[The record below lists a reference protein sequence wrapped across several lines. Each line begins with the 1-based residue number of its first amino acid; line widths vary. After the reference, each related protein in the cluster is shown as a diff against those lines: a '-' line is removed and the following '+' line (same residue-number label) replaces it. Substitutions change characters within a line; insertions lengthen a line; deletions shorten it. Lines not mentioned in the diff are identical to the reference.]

1 MIVLD
6 ASVAIDTL
14 LQVEPVA
21 SFVRQRWLGSDPASA
36 GGLPQTLAAPHL
48 LDAEVGHVLRRHA
61 RRGDLGAVVARLLL
75 DDLVDLP
82 LVRFDHGPLLD
93 RAWDLRGDVT
103 FYDALYLALAEA
115 LDAPLWTRDAALA
128 GVPGCTA
135 EVVVLPGPG

>member
-1 MIVLD
+1 VIVLD

-21 SFVRQRWLGSDPASA
+21 SLVRRWWIDADPVGEGS
-36 GGLPQTLAAPHL
+36 LPTPLAAPHL

-61 RRGDLGAVVARLLL
+61 RRGDIEASAARQLL
-75 DDLVDLP
+75 DDLIDLP
-82 LVRFDHGPLLD
+82 LVRFDHAPLLE
-93 RAWDLRGDVT
+93 RAWELRGNVT

-128 GVPGCTA
+128 GVPGCAA
-135 EVVVLPGPG
+135 EVVVLPGA